1 MKPGPFGLVG
11 VDTAQGAILRFTI
24 SSEDDMI

>member
-1 MKPGPFGLVG
+1 MKPGPFGLV
-11 VDTAQGAILRFTI
+11 VADTPEGAILHFTI